1 MKTQF
6 AYSRGLQKGLI
17 AFGLLVY
24 LILIGLPTRLGD
36 TAFVVL
42 VVLMGIFFFAI
53 LRQPAPGVQKGR
65 PSARS
70 WATAWP
76 PG

>member
-1 MKTQF
+1 MTTQF
-6 AYSRGLQKGLI
+6 AYSRGVQKGLI

-36 TAFVVL
+36 AAFVVL
-42 VVLMGIFFFAI
+42 AVLMGIFFFAV
-53 LRQPAPGVQKGR
+53 LRQPAPGVQKAAR
-65 PSARS
+65 SARS
-70 WATAWP
+70 WATVWP